1 MRLSD
6 LLSVLP
12 RELAPTGR
20 IGGDEIS
27 DPVIRGIC
35 YDSRQVSPG
44 DLFVALK
51 GAVSDGHA
59 FVERARELG
68 AAALLLERIPEGS
81 DLRQCP
87 AVVVPDSRRALAPLA
102 MRFFGQPS
110 RELELVGITGT
121 NGKTS
126 TSYLAESILRVA
138 GIATGLIGTVEIRY
152 DEERIAA
159 VNTTPESLDLQ
170 RTLRAM
176 RTHRIQAVVMEVSS
190 HGLELGRVAGCEF
203 KVAAFTNLTQDHLD
217 FHPDMEAYLTSKSRL
232 FREHLASPAQAVVN
246 LDDPAA
252 GAIIAAARESGAEI
266 LRCTRDPRAEAE
278 IKLLEA
284 NVRMSGTRARAE
296 IRGQAIDLEVP
307 LLGDFNLEN
316 LLVACGI
323 ASALAIDP
331 QTIAAGVAACP
342 QVPGRMETVG
352 EGREG
357 DPTVIVDYAHTP
369 DAVEKLLGALRPL
382 CEGRLITVFGCGGD
396 RDRSKRPLMAQSVA
410 RHSDLALATSDNPR
424 TEDPQSILEDVEKG
438 LGALEACDPADLGQ
452 RSGCYAV
459 VEDRR
464 KAIEQ
469 AMAIARP
476 GDTVVLAGKGH
487 EDYQIVGREKLPF
500 DDRVEARKALARRSS
515 V

>member
-6 LLSVLP
+6 LLAVLP
-12 RELAPTGR
+12 DELEPTGR
-20 IGGDEIS
+20 FGGEEIA

-44 DLFVALK
+44 DLFVALT

-59 FVERARELG
+59 FVERAQELG
-68 AAALLLERIPEGS
+68 AAALLLERIPEDL

-87 AVVVPDSRRALAPLA
+87 AVIVPDSRRALAPLA

-110 RELELVGITGT
+110 EELELVGITGT

-126 TSYLAESILRVA
+126 TSYLAESILRAA

-152 DEERIAA
+152 EEERIAA

-170 RTLRAM
+170 RILRAM
-176 RTHRIQAVVMEVSS
+176 RTRQIEAVIMEVSS

-217 FHPDMEAYLTSKSRL
+217 FHPDMDAYLASKSRL
-232 FREHLASPAQAVVN
+232 FGEHLASPAQAVVN

-252 GAIIAAARESGAEI
+252 GAIITAARASGAEI
-266 LRCTRDPRAEAE
+266 LRCTRNPEAEAE

-284 NVRMSGTRARAE
+284 SVRMSGTRARAE
-296 IRGQAIDLEVP
+296 LRGQAIDLEVP

-323 ASALAIDP
+323 ATALDIDP
-331 QTIAAGVAACP
+331 GTIAVGVSACP

-352 EGREG
+352 EGRES

-369 DAVEKLLGALRPL
+369 DAVEKLLAALRPL
-382 CEGRLITVFGCGGD
+382 SEGRLITVFGCGGD
-396 RDRSKRPLMAQSVA
+396 RDRSKRPLMAESVA

-424 TEDPQSILEDVEKG
+424 TEDPGSILEDVEKG
-438 LGALEACDPADLGQ
+438 LGSLEACDPSELGQ

-459 VEDRR
+459 LEDRR
-464 KAIEQ
+464 QAIQQ
-469 AMAIARP
+469 AMAIAGP
-476 GDTVVLAGKGH
+476 KDTVVLAGKGH

-500 DDRVEARKALARRSS
+500 DDRDEARKALAQRSA